1 MILMATAKT
10 KDLKAAKPSLASTW
24 KEIARK
30 QKPLMI
36 AMIVLLVVSAILL
49 VFSLTTLRPQNTVV
63 IVGYGDVY
71 GEIAGLSGGYRRDSW
86 MNMLAFPAL
95 ALIYGLLHNVMI
107 MKVYRKYGRDTAMMV
122 AVASILLVI
131 GTFVI
136 IFRLLGEW

>member
-1 MILMATAKT
+1 MTTAKT
-10 KDLKAAKPSLASTW
+10 KELKAGKPTLISIW

-30 QKPLMI
+30 QKPLMA

-71 GEIAGLSGGYRRDSW
+71 GEIAGISGGYRRDSW

-95 ALIYGLLHNVMI
+95 ALIYGLVHNIMI
-107 MKVYRKYGRDTAMMV
+107 LKVYRNYGRDAAMMV
-122 AVASILLVI
+122 AVASILLVV

>member
-1 MILMATAKT
+1 MTTAKT
-10 KDLKAAKPSLASTW
+10 KDVKAVKPSLGSVW
-24 KEIARK
+24 KEVARK

-36 AMIVLLVVSAILL
+36 AMIVLLVASAILL

-71 GEIAGLSGGYRRDSW
+71 GEIAGISGGYRRDSW

-95 ALIYGLLHNVMI
+95 ALIYGLLHNLMI
-107 MKVYRKYGRDTAMMV
+107 LKVYRKYGRDLAMMI
-122 AVASILLVI
+122 AVVSILLVV

>member
-1 MILMATAKT
+1 MATARS
-10 KDLKAAKPSLASTW
+10 KDLKEGKPSLSSIW
-24 KEIARK
+24 REVARK
-30 QKPLMI
+30 QKPLMV
-36 AMIVLLVVSAILL
+36 AMAVLLVASAILL

-71 GEIAGLSGGYRRDSW
+71 GELAGISGGYRRDSW
-86 MNMLAFPAL
+86 MNMLAFPIL
-95 ALIYGLLHNVMI
+95 ALIYGLVHNVMI
-107 MKVYRKYGRDTAMMV
+107 LKIYRKYGRDVALMV

>member
-1 MILMATAKT
+1 MTTAKT
-10 KDLKAAKPSLASTW
+10 KEMREGKPSLSSVW
-24 KEIARK
+24 REVARK

-36 AMIVLLVVSAILL
+36 AMIVLLVASVVLL

-71 GEIAGLSGGYRRDSW
+71 GEIAGISGGYRRDSW

-95 ALIYGLLHNVMI
+95 ALIYGLLHNLMI
-107 MKVYRKYGRDTAMMV
+107 LKVYRKYGRDLAMMI
-122 AVASILLVI
+122 AVVSILLVA

>member
-1 MILMATAKT
+1 
-10 KDLKAAKPSLASTW
+10 
-24 KEIARK
+24 
-30 QKPLMI
+30 MI
-36 AMIVLLVVSAILL
+36 AMIALLVMSVVFLI
-49 VFSLTTLRPQNTVV
+49 FSLTMLRPQNTVV

-71 GEIAGLSGGYRRDSW
+71 GEIAGISGGYRRDSW

-122 AVASILLVI
+122 AVASVLLVI

>member
-1 MILMATAKT
+1 MATAKT
-10 KDLKAAKPSLASTW
+10 KDMREGKPSLSSVW
-24 KEIARK
+24 KEVARK

-36 AMIVLLVVSAILL
+36 AMIVLMVASAILL

-71 GEIAGLSGGYRRDSW
+71 GEIAGISGGYRRDSW
-86 MNMLAFPAL
+86 MNMLAFPVL
-95 ALIYGLLHNVMI
+95 ALIYGVLHNLMI
-107 MKVYRKYGRDTAMMV
+107 LKVYRKYGRDLAMMI
-122 AVASILLVI
+122 AVASILLVV

>member
-1 MILMATAKT
+1 MATAKT
-10 KDLKAAKPSLASTW
+10 KDVKEKKPGLSSVW
-24 KEIARK
+24 KEVARK

-36 AMIVLLVVSAILL
+36 AMIVLLVASAILL

-71 GEIAGLSGGYRRDSW
+71 GEIAGISGGYRRDSW

-95 ALIYGLLHNVMI
+95 ALIYGLLHNVLI
-107 MKVYRKYGRDTAMMV
+107 LKVYRKYGRDLAMMI
-122 AVASILLVI
+122 AVASILLVA
-131 GTFVI
+131 GTFVA

>member
-1 MILMATAKT
+1 MTTAKT
-10 KDLKAAKPSLASTW
+10 KEVREGKPSLSSVW
-24 KEIARK
+24 REVARK

-36 AMIVLLVVSAILL
+36 AMIVLIIASVVLL

-71 GEIAGLSGGYRRDSW
+71 GEIAGISGGYRRDSW

-95 ALIYGLLHNVMI
+95 ALIYGLLHNLMI
-107 MKVYRKYGRDTAMMV
+107 LKVYRKYGRDLAMMI
-122 AVASILLVI
+122 AVVSILLVV

>member
-1 MILMATAKT
+1 MTTAKT
-10 KDLKAAKPSLASTW
+10 KELKAGKPTLTSIW

-30 QKPLMI
+30 QKPLMV

-71 GEIAGLSGGYRRDSW
+71 GEIAGISGGYRRDSW

-95 ALIYGLLHNVMI
+95 ALIYGLVHNIMI
-107 MKVYRKYGRDTAMMV
+107 LKVYRNYGRDAAMMV
-122 AVASILLVI
+122 AVASILLVV

>member
-1 MILMATAKT
+1 MTTAKT
-10 KDLKAAKPSLASTW
+10 KDIREGKPSLSSVW
-24 KEIARK
+24 KEVARK

-36 AMIVLLVVSAILL
+36 AMIVLLVASAILL

-71 GEIAGLSGGYRRDSW
+71 GEIAGISGGYRRDSW

-107 MKVYRKYGRDTAMMV
+107 LKVYRKYGRDIAMII
-122 AVASILLVI
+122 AVVSILLVV
-131 GTFVI
+131 GTFVV

>member
-1 MILMATAKT
+1 MATAKT
-10 KDLKAAKPSLASTW
+10 KDMREGKPSLSLVW
-24 KEIARK
+24 KEVARK

-36 AMIVLLVVSAILL
+36 AMIVLMVASAILL

-71 GEIAGLSGGYRRDSW
+71 GEIAGISGGYRRDSW
-86 MNMLAFPAL
+86 MNMLAFPVL
-95 ALIYGLLHNVMI
+95 ALIYGVLHNLMI
-107 MKVYRKYGRDTAMMV
+107 LKVYRKYGRDLAMMI
-122 AVASILLVI
+122 AVASILLVV

>member
-1 MILMATAKT
+1 MATAKT
-10 KDLKAAKPSLASTW
+10 KDVREGKPSLSSVW
-24 KEIARK
+24 KEVARK

-36 AMIVLLVVSAILL
+36 AMIVLMVASAILL

-71 GEIAGLSGGYRRDSW
+71 GEIAGISGGYRRDSW
-86 MNMLAFPAL
+86 MNMLAFPVL
-95 ALIYGLLHNVMI
+95 ALVYGVLHNLMI
-107 MKVYRKYGRDTAMMV
+107 LKVYRKYGRDLAMMI
-122 AVASILLVI
+122 AVASILLVV